1 MELEYQFFLIQKG
14 IALLFSLYVCIL
26 FIKKRNVNGAIAF
39 LLMGILNIIW
49 IVGNAFEVLSPE
61 YDIKVFGLTISYLAI
76 PILPALWS
84 IGVLRFI
91 TLGTNP
97 PKRFVLLIM
106 IVPFVTVFLMAT
118 NTFHHLMYINFS
130 LFQYG
135 QFLVLKYQQGAWF
148 WIHIFYSYALI
159 AITSIYVILIQRN
172 NENLLTKQKIYL
184 VLSALPP
191 AIFSLIHVLEI
202 TSINYTS
209 SSFAI
214 AVIVLGIAI
223 YKHGLLEIIP
233 AARDRIIESMED
245 CVLVLDKMDRVIDQ
259 NPAAINL
266 LKSSNVYGKKLRD
279 AFPQIRALKR
289 LTGDHNLLNNEIE
302 IEGRTFEIISSPITD
317 KKGKDIGSVYTFRD
331 VTTRKKSEEAIKKSQ
346 LELMELNKIKDKFF
360 SIISHDLKN
369 PFQSLLGYS
378 QMLKEE
384 FDTYTV
390 EEKKEIIEGILNIS
404 KKTQQLLD
412 NLLNWARLQTN
423 RIKIYEEE
431 INLERLIDQI
441 LDTLYVQASLKKVK
455 LICDVS
461 LDIKLKTDFDILSV
475 ILRNLISN
483 AIKFSYLGG
492 TVRVLAIDKN
502 DRIEIS
508 VIDSGVGMSPEMV
521 DGLFDLKNLVSEKGT
536 KGEKGTGLGLILCK
550 EFVEKIQGSIWV
562 SSTEGKG
569 STFIF
574 SLPKKLSNN

>member
-26 FIKKRNVNGAIAF
+26 FIKKRDVSGAIAF

-49 IVGNAFEVLSPE
+49 IIGNAIQVLSSE
-61 YDIKVFGLTISYLAI
+61 YDTKVFGLTLSYLAI

-91 TLGTNP
+91 SLGSKP
-97 PKRFVLLIM
+97 PKRFVLLM
-106 IVPFVTVFLMAT
+106 MVVPLLTVFLMAT
-118 NTFHHLMYINFS
+118 NSFHHLMYISFS
-130 LFQYG
+130 LIDYG
-135 QFLVLKYQQGAWF
+135 HFLLLKPQQGAWF
-148 WIHIFYSYALI
+148 WIHLFYSYTIIII
-159 AITSIYVILIQRN
+159 ASVYVLLVQRSN
-172 NENLLTKQKIYL
+172 DCFLTKQKIYL
-184 VLSALPP
+184 VLSSLPP
-191 AIFSLIHVLEI
+191 ALFSLMHVLNI

-209 SSFAI
+209 SSFVI
-214 AVIVLGIAI
+214 AVIILGIAI

-245 CVLVLDKMDRVIDQ
+245 CVLVLDKMDRVVDQ

-266 LKSSNVYGKKLRD
+266 LKSSNAYGKKLRD

-289 LTGDHNLLNNEIE
+289 LTGDHNLINNEIE
-302 IEGRTFEIISSPITD
+302 IDGKTFEIISSPITD

-331 VTTRKKSEEAIKKSQ
+331 VTTRKKSEETIKKSQ
-346 LELMELNKIKDKFF
+346 LELLELNRIKDKFF

-369 PFQSLLGYS
+369 PFQSLLGYA

-384 FDTYTV
+384 FDTYSV

-431 INLERLIDQI
+431 INLERLVDQI
-441 LDTLYVQASLKKVK
+441 FDTLYVQASLKKVK

-461 LDIKLKTDFDILSV
+461 HHLKLRTDFDILSV

-483 AIKFSYLGG
+483 AIKFSFLSG
-492 TVRVLAIDKN
+492 TVRVLAIEKSN
-502 DRIEIS
+502 RIEIS
-508 VIDSGVGMSPEMV
+508 VIDSGVGMSSEMV
-521 DGLFDLKNLVSEKGT
+521 DGLFDLKNLVSERGT

-550 EFVEKIQGSIWV
+550 EFVERIEGRIWV
-562 SSTEGKG
+562 SSIEGEG
-569 STFIF
+569 SIFTF
-574 SLPKKLSNN
+574 SLPHKLSQ

>member
-14 IALLFSLYVCIL
+14 IAFLFSIYVCIL
-26 FIKKRNVNGAIAF
+26 FLRKRNVNGAFAFF
-39 LLMGILNIIW
+39 LLGLFNIFW
-49 IVGNAFEVLSPE
+49 IIGNAIEVLSQDFE
-61 YDIKVFGLTISYLAI
+61 TKVFGLTLSYLAI

-91 TLGTNP
+91 TLGIKP
-97 PKRFVLLIM
+97 SRRFVVLIM
-106 IVPFVTVFLMAT
+106 VVPIITVFLMAT
-118 NTFHHLMYINFS
+118 NIFHHLMYINFS
-130 LFQYG
+130 LIEYG
-135 QFLVLKYQQGAWF
+135 QFLLIKPQQGAWF
-148 WIHIFYSYALI
+148 WVHVFYSYSMI
-159 AITSIYVILIQRN
+159 AVTSVYVLWVQRGSDN
-172 NENLLTKQKIYL
+172 FLTKQKIYL
-184 VLSALPP
+184 VISSFAPAL
-191 AIFSLIHVLEI
+191 FSLMHVLNI

-209 SSFAI
+209 SSFVI

-245 CVLVLDKMDRVIDQ
+245 CVLVLDKMDRIIDQ

-266 LKSSNVYGKKLRD
+266 LKSGNAYGKKLRD

-289 LTGDHNLLNNEIE
+289 LTGDHNLINNEIE
-302 IEGRTFEIISSPITD
+302 IKGKTFEIISSPITD
-317 KKGKDIGSVYTFRD
+317 KKGKEIGSVYTFRD
-331 VTTRKKSEEAIKKSQ
+331 ITTRKKSEEAIKKSQ
-346 LELMELNKIKDKFF
+346 LELIELNRIKDKFF

-369 PFQSLLGYS
+369 PFQSLLGYA

-431 INLERLIDQI
+431 INLERLVDQI
-441 LDTLYVQASLKKVK
+441 FDTLYVQASLKKVK

-461 LDIKLKTDFDILSV
+461 HHIKLKTDFDILSV
-475 ILRNLISN
+475 VLRNLISN
-483 AIKFSYLGG
+483 AIKFSYLSG
-492 TVRVLAIDKN
+492 TVRVLAVEKN
-502 DRIEIS
+502 DRVEIS
-508 VIDSGVGMSPEMV
+508 VIDAGVGMSPEIV
-521 DGLFDLKNLVSEKGT
+521 EGLFDLKNLISERGT

-550 EFVEKIQGSIWV
+550 EFIEKIEGTIWV
-562 SSTEGKG
+562 SSIEGEG
-569 STFIF
+569 SIFTF
-574 SLPKKLSNN
+574 SLPHKLSQ

>member
-1 MELEYQFFLIQKG
+1 
-14 IALLFSLYVCIL
+14 
-26 FIKKRNVNGAIAF
+26 
-39 LLMGILNIIW
+39 
-49 IVGNAFEVLSPE
+49 
-61 YDIKVFGLTISYLAI
+61 
-76 PILPALWS
+76 
-84 IGVLRFI
+84 
-91 TLGTNP
+91 
-97 PKRFVLLIM
+97 
-106 IVPFVTVFLMAT
+106 
-118 NTFHHLMYINFS
+118 
-130 LFQYG
+130 
-135 QFLVLKYQQGAWF
+135 
-148 WIHIFYSYALI
+148 
-159 AITSIYVILIQRN
+159 
-172 NENLLTKQKIYL
+172 
-184 VLSALPP
+184 
-191 AIFSLIHVLEI
+191 
-202 TSINYTS
+202 
-209 SSFAI
+209 
-214 AVIVLGIAI
+214 
-223 YKHGLLEIIP
+223 
-233 AARDRIIESMED
+233 
-245 CVLVLDKMDRVIDQ
+245 
-259 NPAAINL
+259 
-266 LKSSNVYGKKLRD
+266 
-279 AFPQIRALKR
+279 
-289 LTGDHNLLNNEIE
+289 
-302 IEGRTFEIISSPITD
+302 
-317 KKGKDIGSVYTFRD
+317 
-331 VTTRKKSEEAIKKSQ
+331 
-346 LELMELNKIKDKFF
+346 
-360 SIISHDLKN
+360 
-369 PFQSLLGYS
+369 
-378 QMLKEE
+378 
-384 FDTYTV
+384 
-390 EEKKEIIEGILNIS
+390 
-404 KKTQQLLD
+404 LD